1 MLSLASKTQ
10 QGVKVFSPPRQTLNA
25 KSAGKLGDNIDL
37 KSRKTQNSK
46 IVISSTN
53 HQKENAMNAT
63 ASRAKEEVSV
73 HVPKVQSKNSILK
86 DREQKITLRGPW
98 KLHKEETTSLR
109 AKVAKQTEDL
119 TVANTYHEV
128 LRKKL
133 LAATESYSKLN
144 EAYVHL
150 KSQNENLHSKFRCI
164 EIEKNDLLSA
174 NEEMKKTGKD
184 SDEQINTLL
193 AQLAQSL
200 EANRKLETMNSK
212 FEDDNDVANKEIQNM
227 AKLYDNLEM
236 ENETHMERI
245 NVLERRVDIMKKDR
259 SRLEHHISIL
269 SKEKERLHSQVKE
282 LERGARTQ
290 ANLSEMKRR
299 EKNWSTNTSNNDD
312 VTSAGAIKAKG
323 SERLGNYL
331 RLTQPN
337 MTRKMH
343 LIVKKLQDEEA
354 LSSRLMQSNRE
365 KDAKIANL
373 TTRIR
378 NMERYNTRNNM

>member
-1 MLSLASKTQ
+1 
-10 QGVKVFSPPRQTLNA
+10 
-25 KSAGKLGDNIDL
+25 
-37 KSRKTQNSK
+37 
-46 IVISSTN
+46 
-53 HQKENAMNAT
+53 
-63 ASRAKEEVSV
+63 
-73 HVPKVQSKNSILK
+73 
-86 DREQKITLRGPW
+86 
-98 KLHKEETTSLR
+98 
-109 AKVAKQTEDL
+109 
-119 TVANTYHEV
+119 
-128 LRKKL
+128 
-133 LAATESYSKLN
+133 
-144 EAYVHL
+144 
-150 KSQNENLHSKFRCI
+150 
-164 EIEKNDLLSA
+164 
-174 NEEMKKTGKD
+174 
-184 SDEQINTLL
+184 
-193 AQLAQSL
+193 
-200 EANRKLETMNSK
+200 MNSK
-212 FEDDNDVANKEIQNM
+212 FENDNDVANKEIQNM

-245 NVLERRVDIMKKDR
+245 KVLERRVDIMKKDR

-282 LERGARTQ
+282 LERGARSQ

-323 SERLGNYL
+323 SVRLGNYL

-373 TTRIR
+373 TNRIR